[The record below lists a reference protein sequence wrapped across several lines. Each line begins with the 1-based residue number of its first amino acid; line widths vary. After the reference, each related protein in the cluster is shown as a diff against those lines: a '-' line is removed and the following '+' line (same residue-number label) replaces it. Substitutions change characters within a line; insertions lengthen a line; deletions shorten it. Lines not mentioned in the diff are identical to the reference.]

1 MNCFSIKKFF
11 EKAKNLDQK
20 YTEFLYN
27 KAEYF
32 ILIGEISKAIQILE
46 DNKKNLRFLIR
57 LIKIYFTIGKS
68 KEGQSLFNSS
78 K

>member
-1 MNCFSIKKFF
+1 MIKIIINNLFLNYKKLKDEKKADEYYLKANNIDNQSI
-11 EKAKNLDQK
+11 
-20 YTEFLYN
+20 EFLYN

-57 LIKIYFTIGKS
+57 LIKI
-68 KEGQSLFNSS
+68 
-78 K
+78 